1 MIETRSAAT
10 HRPLNMAGVSWI
22 EAGRLA
28 TCESSRPGFA
38 VQVIATGEVLS
49 KDGVSPSI
57 WRTKDAAQQI
67 SDHAMDWPTIPVH
80 LDR

>member
-1 MIETRSAAT
+1 MTETTSAAIT

-28 TCESSRPGFA
+28 TCAAARPGFA

-57 WRTKDAAQQI
+57 WRTKAVAQVI
-67 SDHAMDWPTIPVH
+67 SDHAMDWPTVVVRLP
-80 LDR
+80 

>member
-1 MIETRSAAT
+1 MTETTSTAT

-28 TCESSRPGFA
+28 ACAAARPGFA

-49 KDGVSPSI
+49 RDGVRPSI
-57 WRTKDAAQQI
+57 WRTKAVA
-67 SDHAMDWPTIPVH
+67 
-80 LDR
+80 